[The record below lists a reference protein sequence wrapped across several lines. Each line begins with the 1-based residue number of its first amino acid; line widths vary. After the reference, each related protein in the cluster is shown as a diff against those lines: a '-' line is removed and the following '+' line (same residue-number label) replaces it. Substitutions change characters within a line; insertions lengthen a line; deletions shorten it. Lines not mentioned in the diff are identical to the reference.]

1 MYSSFDRMYRLMSE
15 EHNLLHL
22 ISQFGIT
29 MGVGD
34 KTIDE
39 VCTEHNIDT
48 GTFLAVVN
56 HTPNDKVD
64 LATLQ
69 VYLRNAHTY
78 FLDFQ
83 IPRIREEL
91 ISAVSQVEM
100 SQLKDARSQQIPI
113 LIIRFFDEY
122 AAEIKHHIEHE
133 NSNDYALHPADDKA
147 MHNRLDE
154 LKQLITKYF
163 PIAANDT
170 MIYAALQDI
179 FELEAELALHCSIE
193 DDILL
198 PALKRQQP
206 QDDEPLS
213 DREKEVLVQLVNG
226 LSNKEIANVLCISTH
241 TVMSHRK
248 NISKKLHIHSAAGLT
263 IYAISNNL
271 VCLDEL
277 KNI

>member
-1 MYSSFDRMYRLMSE
+1 MYSPLDRMYRLMSE
-15 EHNLLHL
+15 EHQLLHI
-22 ISQFGIT
+22 ISQFGIK

-39 VCTEHNIDT
+39 VCHEHHIDT
-48 GTFLAVVN
+48 DTFLAVVN
-56 HTPNDKVD
+56 HTTNTKVD

-69 VYLRNAHTY
+69 VYLRNAHIY

-91 ISAVSQVEM
+91 ISAVSQVNT
-100 SQLKDARSQQIPI
+100 SQLTDTRSQQIPM

-122 AAEIKHHIEHE
+122 VAEIRHHIEHE
-133 NSNDYALHPADDKA
+133 NANDYALHPVDDRA
-147 MHNRLDE
+147 MKSSLDE

-163 PIAANDT
+163 PIASDVI

-179 FELEAELALHCSIE
+179 FELEKEMALHCAIE

-198 PALKRQQP
+198 PALKRSHTTEE
-206 QDDEPLS
+206 EPLS
-213 DREKEVLVQLVNG
+213 SREKEVLVQVVNG
-226 LSNKEIANVLCISTH
+226 LSNKEIADVLNISTH

-248 NISKKLHIHSAAGLT
+248 NIAKKLNIHSAAGLT

>member
-1 MYSSFDRMYRLMSE
+1 MYSSSDRMYRLMSE
-15 EHNLLHL
+15 EHHLLHL
-22 ISQFGIT
+22 FSQFGIT

-34 KTIDE
+34 KTIEE
-39 VCTEHNIDT
+39 VCKKHQIDT
-48 GTFLAVVN
+48 ATFLAVVN
-56 HTPNDKVD
+56 HTPNVKVD
-64 LATLQ
+64 LNTLQ
-69 VYLRNAHTY
+69 AYLRNAHAY

-91 ISAVSQVEM
+91 ISAVSQVEI
-100 SQLKDARSQQIPI
+100 SQLEDARSQQIPI

-133 NSNDYALHPADDKA
+133 NANDYALHPADDKA
-147 MHNRLDE
+147 MNNRLEE

-163 PIAANDT
+163 PIATDNT

-198 PALKRQQP
+198 PALKRHLP
-206 QDDEPLS
+206 ESDAPLS
-213 DREKEVLVQLVNG
+213 EREKEVLIEVVKG
-226 LSNKEIANVLCISTH
+226 RSNKEIADVLYISPH

-248 NISKKLHIHSAAGLT
+248 NIAKKLHIHSAAGLT

-277 KNI
+277 KNT